1 MTTRTPSMV
10 SEVSAM
16 EVASTTLRRPGFAG
30 LDGEILLA
38 ALERAVERREVDGGI
53 GDALAQKRL
62 DPADLALPRQEDQ
75 DGAGLGPQGARDRIR
90 DLLLDAAVGIA
101 AEIAGLDRIGAAFGF
116 DRRAHRRAASRPA
129 RRRGSPT

>member
-30 LDGEILLA
+30 LDREILLA
-38 ALERAVERREVDGGI
+38 AVQGAVERREVDGGI
-53 GDALAQKRL
+53 GDALAQEGL
-62 DPADLALPRQEDQ
+62 DPADLPLPRQEDQ

-90 DLLLDAAVGIA
+90 HLLLDAAVR
-101 AEIAGLDRIGAAFGF
+101 DRARDSGSRP
-116 DRRAHRRAASRPA
+116 DRRGPRIR
-129 RRRGSPT
+129 